1 MKTTFLRNCILVF
14 SLCGLFFYGIVYAC
28 ADYWDWDYDGNSSFT
43 PETFVDKSYSPL
55 FFSNYEYF
63 YGIGF
68 DTEHVTRFNNEVL
81 AEWTTFLKGSCHP
94 KWVRYFLLESSS
106 KTVKELRV
114 YYATNKKTTLVNQWE
129 RKVKLNDPKTK
140 SFIQF
145 LYYAQILES
154 ASKADSYDWTYES
167 KLVFNDE
174 VWLKNIQN
182 KYETATDSFM
192 RNRYW
197 FQTIKGYYYSQNLE
211 KAKAF
216 FEKTKGETPKNTLY
230 YRALAYIAGLEYQS
244 KQYAQSNYLF
254 SQVFDKCPPLRVVAA
269 TCFHPQEQSDWEQAL
284 KLAKTNDEKA
294 ALWAVQGYFGDE
306 KLALEKIYHLN
317 PKSEHLH
324 YLLTRLINIQE
335 RKLDFDF
342 NRKSIFEIKNNCKT
356 AIEEDAYQLINTIA
370 LAEKTSKPYLW
381 HLAVGYLQTLK
392 GDFELAKNSYKKTEE
407 QMPSTLLAKNQLRL
421 LRFMNQWFAL
431 QNITVEDELALL
443 PDLQWLY
450 LECTKNAPK
459 DFRFMRAVDFSKDY
473 LANLYQQQNNI
484 VMAELFQPKSGFY
497 QVPSQLVA
505 MKSFLSKPNKTP
517 FERLATKIYTF
528 GLSDINDF
536 QAVEATFKNKI
547 SEAIRFM
554 EQSTYGNVILYGNPF
569 NGRIQDCHDCEHAEY
584 QKVKYSR
591 LALLQIMKKMQDN
604 IAQNKEV
611 FSNALLLGNTFYN
624 ITYFG
629 NARIFYEGKINGYGL
644 DTYSRTDCYW
654 ATYYYK
660 KALAAAITDEQ
671 KAKCYYLL
679 AKCERNEFYAKKYE
693 KDEYQWYWGDDRD
706 KINFLAW
713 DGFKNLKN
721 KYSKTQYYQEV
732 INECGYFKTYVNNSK

>member
-1 MKTTFLRNCILVF
+1 MKTTFLRNCVLVF

-230 YRALAYIAGLEYQS
+230 YRALAYICRFRIPIKTVCTIQLFIQS
-244 KQYAQSNYLF
+244 
-254 SQVFDKCPPLRVVAA
+254 
-269 TCFHPQEQSDWEQAL
+269 
-284 KLAKTNDEKA
+284 
-294 ALWAVQGYFGDE
+294 
-306 KLALEKIYHLN
+306 
-317 PKSEHLH
+317 
-324 YLLTRLINIQE
+324 
-335 RKLDFDF
+335 
-342 NRKSIFEIKNNCKT
+342 
-356 AIEEDAYQLINTIA
+356 
-370 LAEKTSKPYLW
+370 
-381 HLAVGYLQTLK
+381 
-392 GDFELAKNSYKKTEE
+392 
-407 QMPSTLLAKNQLRL
+407 
-421 LRFMNQWFAL
+421 
-431 QNITVEDELALL
+431 
-443 PDLQWLY
+443 
-450 LECTKNAPK
+450 
-459 DFRFMRAVDFSKDY
+459 
-473 LANLYQQQNNI
+473 
-484 VMAELFQPKSGFY
+484 
-497 QVPSQLVA
+497 
-505 MKSFLSKPNKTP
+505 SF
-517 FERLATKIYTF
+517 
-528 GLSDINDF
+528 
-536 QAVEATFKNKI
+536 
-547 SEAIRFM
+547 
-554 EQSTYGNVILYGNPF
+554 
-569 NGRIQDCHDCEHAEY
+569 
-584 QKVKYSR
+584 
-591 LALLQIMKKMQDN
+591 
-604 IAQNKEV
+604 
-611 FSNALLLGNTFYN
+611 
-624 ITYFG
+624 
-629 NARIFYEGKINGYGL
+629 
-644 DTYSRTDCYW
+644 
-654 ATYYYK
+654 
-660 KALAAAITDEQ
+660 
-671 KAKCYYLL
+671 
-679 AKCERNEFYAKKYE
+679 
-693 KDEYQWYWGDDRD
+693 
-706 KINFLAW
+706 
-713 DGFKNLKN
+713 
-721 KYSKTQYYQEV
+721 
-732 INECGYFKTYVNNSK
+732 